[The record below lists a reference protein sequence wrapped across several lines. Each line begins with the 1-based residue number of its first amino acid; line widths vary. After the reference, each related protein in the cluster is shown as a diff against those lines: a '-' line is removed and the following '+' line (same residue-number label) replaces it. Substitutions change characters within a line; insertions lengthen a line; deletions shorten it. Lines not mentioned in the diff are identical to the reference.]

1 MAHQNS
7 LENHKSKTYETHAS
21 FVYSVQNTS
30 PVLSLL
36 NAQPGERIIDLGCGT
51 GHLTELIKDQV
62 GEGEVIGVDS
72 STSMLEKA
80 RSKSSKITYIQADIQ
95 SLPSILDASY
105 RGTFDAVFTS
115 ATLHWCKDDPLGVL
129 KSVEWLL
136 KPGGRMAFEFGGF
149 GNTVGVRAS
158 IHRVLRNKNIDPVPL
173 DPWYFPTVQQYTD
186 LISQTCLKPTQIALH
201 PRPTALNTDIIGWLE
216 TFVRNT
222 FFISLSESEAV
233 KLMEE
238 IQEDCR
244 VDCYWSSSSPG
255 IGIKSDVLTEGEIKE
270 KQEKGE
276 KKEGWEIMYVRLRG
290 LLVKP

>member
-80 RSKSSKITYIQADIQ
+80 RSKLSKITYIQADIQ
-95 SLPSILDASY
+95 SLPTTLDPSY
-105 RGTFDAVFTS
+105 KGTFDAVFTS

-136 KPGGRMAFEFGGF
+136 KPGGRMA
-149 GNTVGVRAS
+149 VGVRAS

-255 IGIKSDVLTEGEIKE
+255 IGIKSD
-270 KQEKGE
+270 QEKGE